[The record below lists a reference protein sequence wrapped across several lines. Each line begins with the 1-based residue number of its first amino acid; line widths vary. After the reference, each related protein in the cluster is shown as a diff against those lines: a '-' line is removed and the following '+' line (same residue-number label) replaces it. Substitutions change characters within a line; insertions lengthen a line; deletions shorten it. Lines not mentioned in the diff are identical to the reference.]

1 MIVALDY
8 KNQNHAGKIV
18 ASLPGVQLGPLHYRN
33 LEINKNV
40 ALREHKG
47 DFDAMMRIS
56 KQSYT
61 ELQWWV
67 TNVHTAYKPI
77 FTPPIDITIYS
88 DVNLEGWGGTDSTT
102 HVGGRWSEDE
112 CQICL
117 LSDSAF
123 KV

>member
-8 KNQNHAGKIV
+8 KNP
-18 ASLPGVQLGPLHYRN
+18 ASFPGVQLGPLHYRN
-33 LEINKNV
+33 LEINKNI

-77 FTPPIDITIYS
+77 STPPIDITIYS
-88 DVNLEGWGGTDSTT
+88 DVSLEGWGGKDSTKQEKRDGNVSLSISMPSF
-102 HVGGRWSEDE
+102 HFLVH
-112 CQICL
+112 L
-117 LSDSAF
+117 LY
-123 KV
+123 